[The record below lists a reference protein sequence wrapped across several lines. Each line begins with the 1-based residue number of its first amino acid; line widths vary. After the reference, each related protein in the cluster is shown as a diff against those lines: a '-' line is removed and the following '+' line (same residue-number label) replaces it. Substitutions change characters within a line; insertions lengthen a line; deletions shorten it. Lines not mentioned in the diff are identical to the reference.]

1 MPSASRLFALLYLF
15 SLEKEE
21 ENGEKRKGKEAALA
35 ASPGARGLRR
45 SEAGGEVRVAA
56 RSLLAF
62 FFSFF
67 FFFGK
72 GGVSLCKPMTQPH
85 MGRPRPLQRLLTTN
99 RLSRG
104 ISGSAKVHI
113 GAAGGRGG
121 RALRAL
127 PGPAPP
133 ERPSRSAGGLGSRA
147 GVLPLRPGLWPFLLR
162 PFHVGPRAAGH
173 VGGTRARAGLGAA
186 PGSGPGPTGPPPGL
200 RRRPTPFPAPRLQ
213 LPPGPPRGPLLPS
226 QARGVRRGPAA
237 GGTCSPQ
244 IRIRETV
251 PAPGPRGGDGC
262 GCAGRGPCVLE
273 LAAVVFRTRSKTF
286 LHIGKKCSCCLDLAR
301 AIFKASSW
309 WGAPSPA
316 GQRRAAA
323 LGACTG
329 LARRPLRCR
338 ELAPFGRPE
347 VSVQTPNLRIRAE
360 PRPHLA

>member
-62 FFSFF
+62 FFFLF

-133 ERPSRSAGGLGSRA
+133 ERPSRSAGGLGSGRGSCHCGPDSGPSSSAHSTWGHRRPATWGGREPGRAWAQRPGVALAPPGPRQACGADLPPSRPRGSNFLLGLRA
-147 GVLPLRPGLWPFLLR
+147 GRFCLLR
-162 PFHVGPRAAGH
+162 PAGSGAGQPQGALALPKSGSGRRCPRLGREAAMAAGAR
-173 VGGTRARAGLGAA
+173 GGGPVCWNLQRLCSVREAKHFYTLEKNVPVAWISLGLFLKPRLGGELRAPRDRGALPPWGPVLGSRGAPSAAG
-186 PGSGPGPTGPPPGL
+186 SS
-200 RRRPTPFPAPRLQ
+200 RHSDAPRL
-213 LPPGPPRGPLLPS
+213 
-226 QARGVRRGPAA
+226 
-237 GGTCSPQ
+237 
-244 IRIRETV
+244 
-251 PAPGPRGGDGC
+251 
-262 GCAGRGPCVLE
+262 
-273 LAAVVFRTRSKTF
+273 
-286 LHIGKKCSCCLDLAR
+286 
-301 AIFKASSW
+301 
-309 WGAPSPA
+309 
-316 GQRRAAA
+316 
-323 LGACTG
+323 
-329 LARRPLRCR
+329 
-338 ELAPFGRPE
+338 
-347 VSVQTPNLRIRAE
+347 VSRHQT
-360 PRPHLA
+360 